1 MLECWTPISIG
12 KWEKYSASMTHL
24 EWKIVS
30 PKTILTS
37 IVFMLA
43 QWFEISNPI
52 WKLYR
57 VKTRPVLN
65 SLSRD
70 LIHKKSSGIVNLL
83 LLKIARQLLIEFYCC
98 KKFQLIS
105 FWVSETDYFPNE
117 IPKNRS
123 LQCTV
128 RVCLETIYAKLHFIY
143 YATCSLITV
152 NQKF

>member
-1 MLECWTPISIG
+1 MDN
-12 KWEKYSASMTHL
+12 
-24 EWKIVS
+24 
-30 PKTILTS
+30 
-37 IVFMLA
+37 F
-43 QWFEISNPI
+43 
-52 WKLYR
+52 
-57 VKTRPVLN
+57 
-65 SLSRD
+65 
-70 LIHKKSSGIVNLL
+70 LID
-83 LLKIARQLLIEFYCC
+83 FYCC

-152 NQKF
+152 NQKFQK